1 MINKLSKIQRRQS
14 KGKKLNNPSSDLKYW
29 ECVVIYN
36 ENDTLVESRVID
48 YKSYI
53 LYQLDTNNTLNVPKK
68 MGICYG
74 KKRKTL

>member
-1 MINKLSKIQRRQS
+1 MINKLNKVQLRQS
-14 KGKKLNNPSSDLKYW
+14 KGKKLNSPSSDLKYW
-29 ECVVIYN
+29 ECMNIRMNEILEENRVV
-36 ENDTLVESRVID
+36 DL
-48 YKSYI
+48 KSYI